1 MTKEW
6 HLVIPGRVC
15 YGCESLRIHQIVH
28 AAQDKPAPCQ
38 LEDDMEWK
46 EIRGMDLCSGHLEPL
61 QPIKPMKISLQ
72 CCGEENTKYFSHA
85 YRYLWLQDGFQGSG
99 EMWNFWWTE
108 EEAVCTIS
116 CSGGEKN
123 WWLVNREGTPTLSLR
138 GDTKWLVSD
147 RYEGR
152 ISISVFATDGCL
164 VLSHAD
170 GQLALQSDYR
180 GEGELWKLAA

>member
-1 MTKEW
+1 MQRT
-6 HLVIPGRVC
+6 PGAFAANQTNENISPV
-15 YGCESLRIHQIVH
+15 LRGREHEVLQSCISILM
-28 AAQDKPAPCQ
+28 ATR
-38 LEDDMEWK
+38 WISR
-46 EIRGMDLCSGHLEPL
+46 IRRDV
-61 QPIKPMKISLQ
+61 
-72 CCGEENTKYFSHA
+72 
-85 YRYLWLQDGFQGSG
+85 
-99 EMWNFWWTE
+99 NFWWTE